1 MKPVEIGVGFF
12 GGGGGEQLPVKK
24 TTRTLQTGKG
34 MVFFFI
40 WFIQLLQ
47 VESRSAAPVVDGG
60 SNGGGSGVQ

>member
-12 GGGGGEQLPVKK
+12 GGGGGEELPVKDH
-24 TTRTLQTGKG
+24 TNASNRQRNG
-34 MVFFFI
+34 VFFI

-60 SNGGGSGVQ
+60 SNGGGSSGVQ